1 MTPLGSWHH
10 SLVRSRYT
18 NLQGVLSV
26 AAPRRLPPA
35 QELKKLVDLGYT
47 HAEIAEYVFRT
58 TGQVVARSAVS
69 AALSRAGLTTR
80 DGVRYRDELPWRVK
94 AEHLTQYPAR
104 MLRLLGRRRAN
115 IVLADEEAE
124 RLDAWLEGL
133 EEKDLVIAYCPD
145 GGGFL
150 YVDADELG
158 DGSDGVPI
166 RRRLIH
172 TDELL

>member
-1 MTPLGSWHH
+1 M
-10 SLVRSRYT
+10 
-18 NLQGVLSV
+18 
-26 AAPRRLPPA
+26 AAPRLLPPA

-47 HAEIAEYVFRT
+47 HAEIAEYVRKT
-58 TGQVVARSAVS
+58 TGVTVARSAVS

-80 DGVRYRDELPWRVK
+80 DGVRYRNELPWKVK
-94 AEHLTQYPAR
+94 ADHLTQYPAR
-104 MLRLLGRRRAN
+104 MLRLLGRRRAGME
-115 IVLADEEAE
+115 LMDDEAQ
-124 RLDAWLEGL
+124 RVDAWLEGL

-150 YVDADELG
+150 YVDADEVG

-166 RRRLIH
+166 RRRTIH